1 MSNRTILMR
10 EPAVPGLTELTV
22 YEQNG
27 GYQAWKKALQMDA
40 QAIIDEVKASGL
52 RGRGGAGFPC
62 GVKWGFLP
70 KDVKPRYLCVNA
82 DESEPGTYKD
92 RELMETDPH
101 LLLEGTLISA
111 FAIEANTAYIYIR
124 GEYVEQARIMERA
137 LAEARA
143 KGYLGRNVL
152 GSGFDIEIWVHR
164 GAGAYICG
172 EETGLLESLEGKRG
186 MPRIKPPFPAV
197 KGLFD
202 QPTIINNVETL
213 MNVPFILERGA
224 DWFKSYGSDER
235 NTGTKVFSISGHV
248 KTPRNYEIPLGGMTV
263 REMVMGPAGGPFDG
277 RTIKAV
283 IPGGSSVPSLT
294 IDELDVALD
303 YDALA
308 KAGTMLGSGGL
319 IVMDDTTCMVEA
331 CFNLMRFYAHES
343 CGQCTPCREGTRWT
357 KNLTGEILAA
367 EGREPHIDLLLDVAD
382 NMSFKTICPL
392 AEAAVMPLRTFVTKF
407 RSEFEHH
414 VRTGRC
420 DVAETT

>member
-1 MSNRTILMR
+1 
-10 EPAVPGLTELTV
+10 
-22 YEQNG
+22 
-27 GYQAWKKALQMDA
+27 
-40 QAIIDEVKASGL
+40 
-52 RGRGGAGFPC
+52 
-62 GVKWGFLP
+62 
-70 KDVKPRYLCVNA
+70 
-82 DESEPGTYKD
+82 
-92 RELMETDPH
+92 METDPH